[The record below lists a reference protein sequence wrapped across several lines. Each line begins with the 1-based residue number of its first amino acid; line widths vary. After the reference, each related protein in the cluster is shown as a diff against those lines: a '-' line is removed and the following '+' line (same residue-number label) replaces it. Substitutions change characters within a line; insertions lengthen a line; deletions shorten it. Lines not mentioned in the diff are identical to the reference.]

1 MTKFCIARRWS
12 LASIATV
19 MLGATAFSGPA
30 FAQDRVGFNLL
41 QKFAQNVAPQTVATP
56 DHHGGGGGKT
66 LDPGPRG
73 GAAGAGGPLP
83 GLSQGELAFFAAST
97 DVFNEVDAVANGLG
111 PRFNM
116 DGCGGCHAHPA
127 AGGSS
132 PATNPQV
139 AVATA
144 MGAKNT
150 VPSFITANGP
160 VREVRFVRNPD
171 GTPDGGVHALFVIT
185 GRSDAPGCNITQPN
199 FAAAVAANNAI
210 FRIPTPT
217 FGLGLVEAVPDSGLQ
232 AAFTASAQQRR
243 SLGISGSFNHSGNDG
258 TITRFGWKA
267 QNKSLLI
274 FAGEAYNV
282 EQGVTNDAFPNERE
296 TDPNCQF
303 NNLPESTTNLT
314 DATNGAS
321 PAAGISQDIVD
332 FAAFM
337 RMLAPPTPATA
348 STPTAQST
356 SGTQVAAATANSA
369 IAAAASSTASTSTTS
384 TSSSAS
390 VAQGQQAFTNVGCA
404 ACHIANQTTGKS
416 AMTGQSNVTFQ
427 PFSDF
432 AVHDMGTGLQDRVSQ
447 GNANGRQ
454 FRTAPLWGAGQ
465 RLFFLHDGRTGD
477 IYQAIQD
484 HASQGSEANSVIRNF
499 NLLSLS
505 DQQAV
510 VNFLRSL

>member
-1 MTKFCIARRWS
+1 
-12 LASIATV
+12 
-19 MLGATAFSGPA
+19 
-30 FAQDRVGFNLL
+30 
-41 QKFAQNVAPQTVATP
+41 
-56 DHHGGGGGKT
+56 
-66 LDPGPRG
+66 
-73 GAAGAGGPLP
+73 
-83 GLSQGELAFFAAST
+83 
-97 DVFNEVDAVANGLG
+97 
-111 PRFNM
+111 M
-116 DGCGGCHAHPA
+116 DGCGGCHAFPA
-127 AGGSS
+127 TGGSS
-132 PATNPQV
+132 PTTNPQV

-144 MGAKNT
+144 MGATNT

-171 GTPDGGVHALFVIT
+171 GTPDGGVHDLFVIT

-232 AAFTASAQQRR
+232 AAFTASAQQRG

-314 DATNGAS
+314 DATKGVS

-337 RMLAPPTPATA
+337 RMLAPPTPATSSPPA
-348 STPTAQST
+348 AQST

-369 IAAAASSTASTSTTS
+369 IAAAASSTSSTSTTSTSTTS
-384 TSSSAS
+384 TSSTAS

-404 ACHIANQTTGKS
+404 ACHTANQTTAKS

-447 GNANGRQ
+447 GSANGRQ
-454 FRTAPLWGAGQ
+454 FRSAPLWGAGQ

-477 IYQAIQD
+477 IYQAIQQ
-484 HASQGSEANSVIRNF
+484 HASQGSEANGVIRNF
-499 NLLSLS
+499 NLLSIS

>member
-1 MTKFCIARRWS
+1 
-12 LASIATV
+12 
-19 MLGATAFSGPA
+19 
-30 FAQDRVGFNLL
+30 
-41 QKFAQNVAPQTVATP
+41 
-56 DHHGGGGGKT
+56 
-66 LDPGPRG
+66 
-73 GAAGAGGPLP
+73 
-83 GLSQGELAFFAAST
+83 
-97 DVFNEVDAVANGLG
+97 
-111 PRFNM
+111 
-116 DGCGGCHAHPA
+116 
-127 AGGSS
+127 
-132 PATNPQV
+132 
-139 AVATA
+139 
-144 MGAKNT
+144 
-150 VPSFITANGP
+150 
-160 VREVRFVRNPD
+160 
-171 GTPDGGVHALFVIT
+171 
-185 GRSDAPGCNITQPN
+185 
-199 FAAAVAANNAI
+199 
-210 FRIPTPT
+210 
-217 FGLGLVEAVPDSGLQ
+217 
-232 AAFTASAQQRR
+232 
-243 SLGISGSFNHSGNDG
+243 
-258 TITRFGWKA
+258 
-267 QNKSLLI
+267 
-274 FAGEAYNV
+274 
-282 EQGVTNDAFPNERE
+282 
-296 TDPNCQF
+296 
-303 NNLPESTTNLT
+303 
-314 DATNGAS
+314 
-321 PAAGISQDIVD
+321 
-332 FAAFM
+332 M

-348 STPTAQST
+348 TTPTAQST

-390 VAQGQQAFTNVGCA
+390 VTQGQQAFTNVGCA

>member
-1 MTKFCIARRWS
+1 
-12 LASIATV
+12 
-19 MLGATAFSGPA
+19 
-30 FAQDRVGFNLL
+30 
-41 QKFAQNVAPQTVATP
+41 
-56 DHHGGGGGKT
+56 
-66 LDPGPRG
+66 
-73 GAAGAGGPLP
+73 
-83 GLSQGELAFFAAST
+83 
-97 DVFNEVDAVANGLG
+97 
-111 PRFNM
+111 
-116 DGCGGCHAHPA
+116 
-127 AGGSS
+127 
-132 PATNPQV
+132 
-139 AVATA
+139 
-144 MGAKNT
+144 
-150 VPSFITANGP
+150 
-160 VREVRFVRNPD
+160 
-171 GTPDGGVHALFVIT
+171 
-185 GRSDAPGCNITQPN
+185 
-199 FAAAVAANNAI
+199 
-210 FRIPTPT
+210 
-217 FGLGLVEAVPDSGLQ
+217 LVEAVPDSGLQ
-232 AAFTASAQQRR
+232 AAFTASAQQRG

-314 DATNGAS
+314 DATKGVS

-337 RMLAPPTPATA
+337 RMLAPPTPATSSPPA
-348 STPTAQST
+348 AQST

-369 IAAAASSTASTSTTS
+369 IAAAASSTSSTSTTSTSTTS
-384 TSSSAS
+384 TSSTAS

-404 ACHIANQTTGKS
+404 ACHTANQTTAKS

-447 GNANGRQ
+447 GSANGRQ
-454 FRTAPLWGAGQ
+454 FRSAPLWGAGQ

-477 IYQAIQD
+477 IYQAIQQ
-484 HASQGSEANSVIRNF
+484 HASQGSEANGVIRNF
-499 NLLSLS
+499 NLLSIS